1 MRKFIFII
9 CVGASLLACS
19 SHIVIEASRAPI
31 TPQNQTSEKTEEIIK
46 PYRDSMSATMSEVIA
61 KADTNFVAQRP
72 SSNLMNWVAD
82 AIFIQQTQNVRL
94 ATPAICLLNTGGIRS
109 SLGKGDLTLGDFYKV
124 MPFDNT
130 IVWIELP
137 IEALDDIAAYVTK
150 TGGEPISNCTV
161 EKGKLKLNSM
171 REEAKTCIVIT
182 SDYLANAGDKMDF
195 LKKGKVINQTGK
207 LMRDVL
213 IEHAKQE
220 GVLISNTEPRFI
232 P

>member
-19 SHIVIEASRAPI
+19 SHIVIEPSRVPI
-31 TPQNQTSEKTEEIIK
+31 TPQNESNQKTDVIIQ
-46 PYRDSMSATMSEVIA
+46 PYRDSMTSIMSEIIA

-150 TGGEPISNCTV
+150 TGGEPISNCKV

-171 REEAKTCIVIT
+171 REGAKTCIVIT

-213 IEHAKQE
+213 IDHAKQE
-220 GVLISNTEPRFI
+220 GVLISNTEVRFI

>member
-1 MRKFIFII
+1 
-9 CVGASLLACS
+9 
-19 SHIVIEASRAPI
+19 
-31 TPQNQTSEKTEEIIK
+31 
-46 PYRDSMSATMSEVIA
+46 
-61 KADTNFVAQRP
+61 
-72 SSNLMNWVAD
+72 
-82 AIFIQQTQNVRL
+82 
-94 ATPAICLLNTGGIRS
+94 LLNTGGIRS
-109 SLGKGDLTLGDFYKV
+109 SLGKGDLTLGDFYKI

-207 LMRDVL
+207 LY
-213 IEHAKQE
+213 EAA
-220 GVLISNTEPRFI
+220 P
-232 P
+232 

>member
-1 MRKFIFII
+1 MHKFIFII

-19 SHIVIEASRAPI
+19 SHIVIEPSRAPI

-150 TGGEPISNCTV
+150 TGGEPISNCKV

-171 REEAKTCIVIT
+171 REGAKTCIVIT

>member
-19 SHIVIEASRAPI
+19 SHIVIEPSRVPI
-31 TPQNQTSEKTEEIIK
+31 TPQNESNQKTDVIIQ
-46 PYRDSMSATMSEVIA
+46 PYRDSMTSIMSEVIA

-82 AIFIQQTQNVRL
+82 AVFIQQTQNVRL

-171 REEAKTCIVIT
+171 REGAKTCIVIT

-195 LKKGKVINQTGK
+195 LKKGKVINQSGK

>member
-1 MRKFIFII
+1 M
-9 CVGASLLACS
+9 ACS
-19 SHIVIEASRAPI
+19 SHIVIEPSRAPI
-31 TPQNQTSEKTEEIIK
+31 TPQNETSEKTEETIK
-46 PYRDSMSATMSEVIA
+46 PYRDSMNGIMSEVIA
-61 KADTNFVAQRP
+61 QADTNFVSQRP

-82 AIFIQQTQNVRL
+82 AVFIQQTQTVRL
-94 ATPAICLLNTGGIRS
+94 STPAICLLNTGGIRS
-109 SLGKGDLTLGDFYKV
+109 SLGKGELTLGDFYKL

-137 IEALDDIAAYVTK
+137 IETLEDIATYITK

-171 REEAKTCIVIT
+171 REGAQTFIVIT
-182 SDYLANAGDKMDF
+182 TDYLANAGDKMDF
-195 LKKGKVINQTGK
+195 LKKGKIVNQTGK

-213 IEHAKQE
+213 IDHAKQE
-220 GVLISNTEPRFI
+220 GVLVSNTEVRFI